1 MKRTAQNNPIAAARG
16 SGAKRCAQK
25 PIQCSAA
32 LISDFFNGI
41 DPSATS
47 AAEFAVMHN
56 ATTHSTI

>member
-1 MKRTAQNNPIAAARG
+1 MSAFGVKQTLVGDAAM
-16 SGAKRCAQK
+16 
-25 PIQCSAA
+25 SA
-32 LISDFFNGI
+32 F